1 MSQFSFD
8 VTEAE
13 FEQRVLQSSRALPV
27 IVDFWASWCQP
38 CKVLKPLLEKLAE
51 EHQGSFLLAKV
62 DTEAWPNL
70 AAHFGVRGIPDV
82 RAFVDGKIVD
92 GFTGAL
98 PEAQVRAFLHRI
110 MPSPA
115 EPIVQRAHTQLDQG
129 NAAGALQHLREA
141 VSIDPAHEGAW
152 VLLIEQLIAQ
162 GHAAEAAE
170 LLPGVAGRITDRTRL
185 EALQARLALA
195 AGTTSDAKDIAGL
208 EARLNAAPD
217 DLDLRL
223 SLANALVSVGDW
235 APALEHLLTIVK
247 RDRMHAD
254 EAARKTMVRI
264 FALPELDAGLVRRYR
279 GALASALNR

>member
-13 FEQRVLQSSRALPV
+13 FEQRVLQTSRALPV
-27 IVDFWASWCQP
+27 VVDFWAAWCQP
-38 CKVLKPLLEKLAE
+38 CKALKPMLEKLAE

-70 AAHFGVRGIPDV
+70 AAHFGVRSIPDV
-82 RAFVDGKIVD
+82 RAFVDGQIVD

-115 EPIVQRAHTQLDQG
+115 EPIVQRAQSCLEQG
-129 NAAGALQHLREA
+129 DPAGALSQLREA
-141 VSIDPAHEGAW
+141 VVVDPAHEGAW
-152 VLLIEQLIAQ
+152 GLLIEQLIAQ
-162 GHAAEAAE
+162 GHGDEAVE
-170 LLPGVAGRITDRTRL
+170 LLPAVAGKITDRARL

-195 AGTTSDAKDIAGL
+195 STAPSDNENIAEL
-208 EARLNAAPD
+208 EARLKAAPD

-223 SLANALVSVGDW
+223 ALANALVGRGDW
-235 APALEHLLTIVK
+235 EKALDQLLLIVG
-247 RDRMHAD
+247 RDRTHAN
-254 EAARKTMVRI
+254 EAARMKMVQI
-264 FALPELDAGLVRRYR
+264 FALPELDPALVRRYR
-279 GALASALNR
+279 SALASALNR